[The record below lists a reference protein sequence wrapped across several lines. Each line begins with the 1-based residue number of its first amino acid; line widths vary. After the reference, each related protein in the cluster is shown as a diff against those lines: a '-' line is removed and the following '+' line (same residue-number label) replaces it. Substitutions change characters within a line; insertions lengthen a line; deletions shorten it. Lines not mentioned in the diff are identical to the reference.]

1 MARRRAPPRRRG
13 EQLQEGRR
21 VRRRDEDLADR
32 PVGRQARR
40 RAGQERSCPG
50 AKGLAGNRRVVLQEP
65 TTCRAFTTS
74 SSRCS

>member
-13 EQLQEGRR
+13 ARHLLEGRL
-21 VRRRDEDLADR
+21 RDEDRADR
-32 PVGRQARR
+32 LEGRQARR

-50 AKGLAGNRRVVLQEP
+50 AKGLAGNRRVVLQEA
-65 TTCRAFTTS
+65 TTYRAFTTS